1 MPCAHISRQL
11 NGDLFLLRSDLRI
24 CMDGPS
30 EQDVDFLKRYT
41 FRLRYEEPNV
51 EEQDHVD
58 GTEHVHRIES
68 LVCKE
73 DREHLLQYHVGHVL
87 GLR

>member
-11 NGDLFLLRSDLRI
+11 NGNLFLLRPDLRI

-41 FRLRYEEPNV
+41 FRLRDEEPNV

-58 GTEHVHRIES
+58 GTEHVHRIEA
-68 LVCKE
+68 LVGQKE
-73 DREHLLQYHVGHVL
+73 REYLL
-87 GLR
+87 